1 MRIISKIKFAAMFS
15 LATALLAGSA
25 IAQSDMDDE
34 IRRNPFWS
42 GRIVGTWE
50 VVVTARN
57 CQTGAP
63 LATFP
68 ATATFNNKGTILVTE
83 GGIPPSLKTPA
94 QGSWTHTWGTNFRF
108 RTKAFNFSSTGALT
122 GWLIINQTLNLD
134 RNANGYDTFG
144 TAEVYNPQG
153 VLVATNCSTTTA
165 SRFE

>member
-1 MRIISKIKFAAMFS
+1 MKTISKTNVAAMF
-15 LATALLAGSA
+15 LLAVFILVGSVS
-25 IAQSDMDDE
+25 AQDE
-34 IRRNPFWS
+34 SNKDEPRSFFGG

-68 ATATFNNKGTILVTE
+68 ATASFNSEGTLLVSE

-94 QGSWTHTWGTNFRF
+94 QGNWTQVWGRHYRF
-108 RTKAFNFSSTGALT
+108 KTKAFNFNAAGTLT

-134 RNANGYDTFG
+134 RGANGYETSG
-144 TAEVYNPQG
+144 TAEVYNSQG

-165 SRFE
+165 TRFD